1 MTPSPLRSTEEVDM
15 PYARRRPA
23 APAAARH
30 HPHLAAALAAA
41 GLVLVPAL
49 LAAQAREAEP
59 PPVFV
64 ERIDVEVINVEV
76 FVTDGQGRPVTGLT
90 REDFE
95 ILHDGKP
102 VPISNFFT
110 VSRRDRVALE
120 LEDGAPPAA
129 GSGTMTAPADLP
141 EDQQLN
147 LLVYV
152 DHFNL
157 RPQNRTRVLGTLGG
171 FLEDR
176 MFQGDRVMIVGY
188 DGQLDLVQP
197 FTRDVAD
204 VARALGRIDKI
215 KTHGQHYDAERRRVL
230 DGVRSAALDLA
241 EPDPQLADGYV
252 RAYIQEQQTELR
264 RSMKALAQTVRSLS
278 GLPGRKAVLYVSD
291 GLPQRPGEDIYL
303 YMSEVFGGVVL
314 QGTSG
319 GVSDFVD
326 TFNSTLLA
334 DQNHVFDDITRHA
347 NAHQVTL
354 YTLDAR
360 GSGGH
365 STAGAQEVALV
376 ADNRVAMDALLTT
389 NYQEPLIEMAE
400 ATGGRSIL
408 NTNAY
413 GQALAEAASDFDHFY
428 SLGFSSP
435 GAGDGDWHKIDVRVK
450 RPGLSVRHRSGY
462 VDKPDEERV
471 ADRTLSSLVFEMEM
485 NPLGV
490 SVDFGKPERQGRG
503 VFELPV
509 LVRVPIRD
517 VTLLPNGEVEEGRLR
532 IYVAVKDDA
541 GGVSE
546 PHEQIYPLRVPRE
559 QLELARGKEIGYHM
573 VLRIAPGTPRVA
585 VGVWDE
591 LSGTESF
598 VHTRV
603 LVEKGKG

>member
-1 MTPSPLRSTEEVDM
+1 M
-15 PYARRRPA
+15 PYAARRRRELTGARRRHPM
-23 APAAARH
+23 AAA
-30 HPHLAAALAAA
+30 AAAAAVTTA
-41 GLVLVPAL
+41 GLLLVPAL
-49 LAAQAREAEP
+49 LAAQAADPEP
-59 PPVFV
+59 AQVFV
-64 ERIDVEVINVEV
+64 DRVDVNVINVEV
-76 FVTDGQGRPVTGLT
+76 FVTDAQGRPVTGLT
-90 REDFE
+90 RDDFE
-95 ILHDGKP
+95 VLHDRKP
-102 VPISNFFT
+102 VEITNFFT

-120 LEDGAPPAA
+120 LAESAPPGPAA
-129 GSGTMTAPADLP
+129 ATTAPPADLP
-141 EDQQLN
+141 EDQRLN

-157 RPQNRTRVLGTLGG
+157 RPMNRTRVLETLGG

-197 FTRDVAD
+197 FTRDVSA
-204 VARALGRIDKI
+204 VGRAIDRIGTV
-215 KTHGQHYDAERRRVL
+215 KTHGQHYDAERRRVME
-230 DGVRSAALDLA
+230 GVRSAAVNGP

-252 RAYIQEQQTELR
+252 RAYIQEQRTELQ
-264 RSMKALAQTVRSLS
+264 RSMQALSQMVRSLA

-291 GLPQRPGEDIYL
+291 GLPQRPGEDVYL

-314 QGTSG
+314 QGATG
-319 GVSDFVD
+319 RAADFVD
-326 TFNSTLLA
+326 TFNATLLA

-360 GSGGH
+360 GAGGH
-365 STAGAQEVALV
+365 STSGAQDPTLV
-376 ADNRVAMDALLTT
+376 ADSRVAMDALRTT
-389 NYQEPLIEMAE
+389 NLQEPLIEMAE

-413 GQALAEAASDFDHFY
+413 GDALAAAASDFDHFY
-428 SLGFSSP
+428 SLGFASP
-435 GAGDGDWHKIDVRVK
+435 GEGDGDWHGIEVRVK
-450 RPGLSVRHRSGY
+450 RPGLKVRHRSGY
-462 VDKPDEERV
+462 VDKPAEERV

-490 SVDFGKPERQGRG
+490 EVDFGEPQRQRRG

-559 QLELARGKEIGYHM
+559 QVELARGKEIGYHT
-573 VLRIAPGTPRVA
+573 VLRIGPGTPRVA

-598 VHTRV
+598 IHKEV
-603 LVEKGKG
+603 LVEGRGKG

>member
-1 MTPSPLRSTEEVDM
+1 MQSTRRRKETPPA
-15 PYARRRPA
+15 ARR
-23 APAAARH
+23 
-30 HPHLAAALAAA
+30 HPVLAAALAAA
-41 GLVLVPAL
+41 GLVLIPAL
-49 LAAQAREAEP
+49 LAAQAPASDP

-64 ERIDVEVINVEV
+64 ERIDVDVINVEV

-90 REDFE
+90 KEDFE

-102 VPISNFFT
+102 VEVTNFFT
-110 VSRRDRVALE
+110 VSRRDRVELE
-120 LEDGAPPAA
+120 LAGVAPPAA
-129 GSGTMTAPADLP
+129 GGATMTEAAADLP

-157 RPQNRTRVLGTLGG
+157 RPQNRTRVLDTLGG

-204 VARALGRIDKI
+204 VARALGSIAKV

-230 DGVRSAALDLA
+230 DGVRSAALEFA

-252 RAYIQEQQTELR
+252 RAYIQEQRTELE
-264 RSMKALAQTVRSLS
+264 RSMRALAQTVRSLA
-278 GLPGRKAVLYVSD
+278 GMPGRKALLYVSD

-303 YMSEVFGGVVL
+303 YMSEVFGGTVL
-314 QGTSG
+314 PGTSG
-319 GVSDFVD
+319 LRSDRVD
-326 TFNSTLLA
+326 TFNATLLA

-365 STAGAQEVALV
+365 STAGAQELALV
-376 ADNRVAMDALLTT
+376 ADNRVAMDALRTT
-389 NYQEPLIEMAE
+389 NFQEPLIAMAE

-413 GQALAEAASDFDHFY
+413 SEALAEAASDFDHFY
-428 SLGFSSP
+428 SLGFTSP
-435 GAGDGDWHKIDVRVK
+435 SKGDGAWHKIEVNVK
-450 RPGLSVRHRSGY
+450 RPGLKARHRTGY
-462 VDKPDEERV
+462 VDKPDQERV

-490 SVDFGKPERQGRG
+490 EVEFGKPERQRRG

-517 VTLLPNGEVEEGRLR
+517 VTLLPNGDVEEGRLR

-559 QLELARGKEIGYHM
+559 QVELARSKEIGYHT
-573 VLRIAPGTPRVA
+573 VLRIAPGTPRIA
-585 VGVWDE
+585 IGVWDE

-598 VHTRV
+598 VHKRV

>member
-1 MTPSPLRSTEEVDM
+1 MQST
-15 PYARRRPA
+15 RRRTET
-23 APAAARH
+23 PAAARR
-30 HPHLAAALAAA
+30 HPVLAAALAAA
-41 GLVLVPAL
+41 GLVLIPAV
-49 LAAQAREAEP
+49 LAAQAPASDP

-64 ERIDVEVINVEV
+64 ERIDVDVINVEV

-90 REDFE
+90 KEDFE
-95 ILHDGKP
+95 IRHDGKP
-102 VPISNFFT
+102 VEVTNFFT
-110 VSRRDRVALE
+110 VSRRDRVEVE
-120 LEDGAPPAA
+120 LAGGAPPAA
-129 GSGTMTAPADLP
+129 GGATVTEPAADLP

-157 RPQNRTRVLGTLGG
+157 RPQNRTRVLETLGG

-204 VARALGRIDKI
+204 VAKALGSIDKV

-230 DGVRSAALDLA
+230 DGVRSAALEFA

-252 RAYIQEQQTELR
+252 RAYIQEQRTELQ
-264 RSMKALAQTVRSLS
+264 RSMKALAQTVRSLA
-278 GLPGRKAVLYVSD
+278 GMPGRKALLYVSD

-303 YMSEVFGGVVL
+303 YMAEIFGSVVIP
-314 QGTSG
+314 GTSG
-319 GVSDFVD
+319 RVSDYVD
-326 TFNSTLLA
+326 TFNATLLA

-365 STAGAQEVALV
+365 STAGAQEITLV
-376 ADNRVAMDALLTT
+376 ADNRVAMDALRTT
-389 NYQEPLIEMAE
+389 NFQEPLIAMAE

-413 GQALAEAASDFDHFY
+413 GEALAEAASDFDHFY
-428 SLGFSSP
+428 SLGFTSP
-435 GAGDGDWHKIDVRVK
+435 DKGDGNWHKIEVK
-450 RPGLSVRHRSGY
+450 VNRPGLRVRHRSGY
-462 VDKPDEERV
+462 VDKPDQERV

-490 SVDFGKPERQGRG
+490 EVEFGKPERQRRG

-517 VTLLPNGEVEEGRLR
+517 VTLLPNGDVEEGRLR

-559 QLELARGKEIGYHM
+559 QVELARGKEIGYHT
-573 VLRIAPGTPRVA
+573 VLRIAPGTPRIA
-585 VGVWDE
+585 IGVWDE

-598 VHTRV
+598 VHKRV